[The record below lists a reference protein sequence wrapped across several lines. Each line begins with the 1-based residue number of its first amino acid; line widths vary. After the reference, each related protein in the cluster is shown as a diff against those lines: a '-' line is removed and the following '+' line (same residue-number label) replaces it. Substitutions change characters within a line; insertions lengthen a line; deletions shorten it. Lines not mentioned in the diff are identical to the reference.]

1 MSSVLSR
8 FRGISSMEFYRCC
21 TELRTVLMGA
31 LMNENIMPKRWR
43 PIFTF
48 PISAMLD
55 DLFGHLIAA
64 NGVYTNTPENVAERK
79 RYQRFALN
87 DLERIDD
94 KIQQILTQLYYGKI
108 DADHPMP
115 AELEKAGDL
124 IDRADMLIRAWRRS
138 TKLITQDSSKSSAT

>member
-1 MSSVLSR
+1 MSNVLAR
-8 FRGISSMEFYRCC
+8 RRGISSMEFYRCC
-21 TELRTVLMGA
+21 DELRTTLIGA
-31 LMNENIMPKRWR
+31 LMNEKITPKRWR

-48 PISAMLD
+48 PMAQMLD

-79 RYQRFALN
+79 RYQRYALN

-94 KIQQILTQLYYGKI
+94 KLQQLLTQLYFGKI

-115 AELEKAGDL
+115 AVLEKSGDL
-124 IDRADMLIRAWRRS
+124 IDRADMLIKAWRRS
-138 TKLITQDSSKSSAT
+138 TKLITSSKAEAQ

>member
-1 MSSVLSR
+1 MSSVLAR
-8 FRGISSMEFYRCC
+8 KRGVSSMEFYRVCG
-21 TELRTVLMGA
+21 ELRTVLIAA
-31 LMNENIMPKRWR
+31 LMNENITPKRWR

-64 NGVYTNTPENVAERK
+64 NGIYTNTPEAVAERR
-79 RYQRFALN
+79 RYQRYALN

-94 KIQQILTQLYYGKI
+94 KLQELLTQLYFGKI

-115 AELEKAGDL
+115 HALETAGDL
-124 IDRADMLIRAWRRS
+124 IDRADMLIKAWRRS
-138 TKLITQDSSKSSAT
+138 TKLIVSTSKTENQ